1 VTGPLAGWSFDPLV
15 VTGLV
20 LFGGLYAAGW
30 RRLARRGWAGLASWR
45 AWTYAAGLLLLGVAL
60 LSPLDAYGARL
71 FFVHMIQHLLMLLV
85 IPPLIWL
92 GAPLLPTLWGLPA
105 RERLGAARLMG
116 PRGRLHWL
124 FHRLTD
130 PRVALGLYV
139 VVVAVWHVP
148 PLYDAA
154 QGRTFAHDL
163 EHASFFGAGLLYWW
177 PIIHPT
183 GGRRRLGLGAA
194 VFYLLPPFLVGNLL
208 GALLTFAGR
217 PLYQTYVQA
226 PRVLPLSA
234 LQDQQLGGL
243 IMWVPGGLAWLVPLF
258 AVLALFLR
266 AEDRRPQPPPR
277 RDSVPARRA

>member
-1 VTGPLAGWSFDPLV
+1 MTGLLAGWSFDPLV
-15 VTGLV
+15 VAGLV
-20 LFGGLYAAGW
+20 LLGALYAVGW
-30 RRLARRGWAGLASWR
+30 RRLAQRAGAGQPAWR
-45 AWTYAAGLLLLGVAL
+45 AWSYAAGLLLLGVAL
-60 LSPLDAYGARL
+60 LSPLDAYGSRL

-105 RERLGAARLMG
+105 RERLGVARLMA

-130 PRVALGLYV
+130 SRVALGLYV
-139 VVVAVWHVP
+139 GLVAIWHLP

-154 QGRTFAHDL
+154 QGRTLVHDL
-163 EHASFFGAGLLYWW
+163 EHAAFLGTGLLYWW
-177 PIIHPT
+177 PIVHPT
-183 GGRRRLGLGAA
+183 GGRRRLGLGTAI
-194 VFYLLPPFLVGNLL
+194 FYLLPPFLVGNLL

-217 PLYQTYVQA
+217 PIYQTYALA

-258 AVLALFLR
+258 VVLALFLR
-266 AEDRRPQPPPR
+266 GEDRRPQPLARPDAIPAPR
-277 RDSVPARRA
+277 A